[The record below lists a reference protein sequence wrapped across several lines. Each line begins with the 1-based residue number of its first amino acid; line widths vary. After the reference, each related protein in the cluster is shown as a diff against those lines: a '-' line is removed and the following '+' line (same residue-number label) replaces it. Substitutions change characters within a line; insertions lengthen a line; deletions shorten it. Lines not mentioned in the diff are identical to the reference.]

1 MVNFKPFS
9 GGTKKPETKFIRGA
23 ANTKTIDSNTEGL
36 HSSMQSKWRQID
48 LVNSIDTLSRL
59 QTIDKEL

>member
-1 MVNFKPFS
+1 MRIERRKVVVNFKPFS

-36 HSSMQSKWRQID
+36 HSSMPVSYTHLRAHE
-48 LVNSIDTLSRL
+48 T
-59 QTIDKEL
+59 